1 MYKITIKGMA
11 AKLNNKN
18 NIIDDDKSITLKIF
32 NLSIDIFFK
41 LTFKENKLILLTNK
55 NDNTMDIPHRK
66 IILE

>member
-41 LTFKENKLILLTNK
+41 LTFKENKLILLINK

-66 IILE
+66 IILV

>member
-55 NDNTMDIPHRK
+55 NDNIMDIPHRN

>member
-1 MYKITIKGMA
+1 MCKITIKGMA

>member
-11 AKLNNKN
+11 AKLNNNN

-66 IILE
+66 IILV

>member
-41 LTFKENKLILLTNK
+41 LTFKENKLILLINK

>member
-55 NDNTMDIPHRK
+55 NDNIMDIPHRK